1 MKRVVALIIVILMS
15 LTLCACDS
23 ESVAAAKKA
32 YADSNYEEVIAVLAD
47 EEITDS
53 KVAEMFIVSKVYV
66 AYDNGEYK
74 NVVEL
79 LSGTEAEDPELNKI
93 LVISKANLAFAENQ
107 YYDAIYLLQSI
118 ENYNENEH
126 YNKALDAAVKNAVE
140 TYDVSSLVD
149 VYGLDESIEERVYQT
164 ITEACMSFDFDAFCY
179 MEDLIE
185 ELPEGTLKENLSK
198 YAAGNKKTKVKSFMN
213 GEWKWN
219 CGEDGNEEARVTLY
233 MNEDDEKCI
242 GFLSQC
248 SKLMESF
255 YYKENDLYWQEFIFA
270 GEFPV
275 SVVNTTR
282 DTYGN
287 IVGEKV
293 SVKLDIDNS
302 KMTIHLSEAT
312 YPDRVWEKVS

>member
-1 MKRVVALIIVILMS
+1 MAEILEKESSIMKRIVVLTIVILMCI
-15 LTLCACDS
+15 LLCACDS
-23 ESVAAAKKA
+23 EAVAAAKKA
-32 YADSNYEEVIAVLAD
+32 YEDSNYEGVVVALAD

-53 KVAEMFIVSKVYV
+53 KVAEM
-66 AYDNGEYK
+66 
-74 NVVEL
+74 L
-79 LSGTEAEDPELNKI
+79 T
-93 LVISKANLAFAENQ
+93 ISKANIAFADNQ
-107 YYDAIYLLQSI
+107 YCEVVSLLQNI
-118 ENYNENEH
+118 ENYNENEL

-149 VYGLDESIEERVYQT
+149 VYGLDASIEERVYQT

-198 YAAGNKKTKVKSFMN
+198 YAAGNQKTKVKSFMN

-219 CGEDGNEEARVTLY
+219 YGEDENEEARVTLY

-270 GEFPV
+270 GDFPV

-287 IVGEKV
+287 IIGEKV

-302 KMTIHLSEAT
+302 KMIIHLSDAT
-312 YPDRVWEKVS
+312 YPDRVWERIS